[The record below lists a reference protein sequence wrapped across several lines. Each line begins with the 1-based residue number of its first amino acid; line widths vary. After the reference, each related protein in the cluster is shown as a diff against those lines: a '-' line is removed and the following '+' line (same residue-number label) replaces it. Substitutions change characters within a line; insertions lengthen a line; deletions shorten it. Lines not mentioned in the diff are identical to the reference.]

1 MPCHAIRSANDLNS
15 RPSIDPLDLVDTK
28 TLLTIG
34 VTDSGINVMV
44 VKNPTQARII
54 VYTLTTRSIDVS
66 VRRQN
71 NSTTTVGTALST
83 LIHETTGSRVG
94 SADLDLVFLAG
105 GRAILVETAAD
116 TLAEEHVVA
125 TVLAYSNPLS
135 CSGTCT
141 NAHDPSLI
149 KRTSDGTYF
158 RFSTGGGIAIHTA
171 SSIQG
176 PWVYKG
182 QVLPNGANVANSGK
196 TDLWAPDVSLVG
208 STYYL
213 YYTASSF
220 GTQNSVIGLA
230 TSSTMDVGSWSDKG
244 SSKSLYIDPSII
256 PYLSI

>member
-105 GRAILVETAAD
+105 GWTVLVETAAD
-116 TLAEEHVVA
+116 ALAEEHVVA
-125 TVLAYSNPLS
+125 TVVVDHVGAL
-135 CSGTCT
+135 
-141 NAHDPSLI
+141 
-149 KRTSDGTYF
+149 DGVGAAGLEDGVVAGA
-158 RFSTGGGIAIHTA
+158 GGGGDGVGGGLHFDLVDIVPERAEVHE
-171 SSIQG
+171 
-176 PWVYKG
+176 
-182 QVLPNGANVANSGK
+182 VLA
-196 TDLWAPDVSLVG
+196 TDLDEVG
-208 STYYL
+208 ID
-213 YYTASSF
+213 
-220 GTQNSVIGLA
+220 SVVGLA
-230 TSSTMDVGSWSDKG
+230 AVRRDTGYIMLDAEIRYDRWIDV
-244 SSKSLYIDPSII
+244 
-256 PYLSI
+256 